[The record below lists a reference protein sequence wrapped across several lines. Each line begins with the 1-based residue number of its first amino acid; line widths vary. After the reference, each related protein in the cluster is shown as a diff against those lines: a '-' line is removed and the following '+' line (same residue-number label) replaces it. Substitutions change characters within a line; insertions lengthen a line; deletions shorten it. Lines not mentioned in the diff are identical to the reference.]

1 MPTMPIRLL
10 GNKYSIY
17 FDGVNDY
24 AFIAQ
29 NLGMNPSASNSGLT
43 LQFWMKNQSLT
54 GSGVTEWTIFH
65 NVDATNNNY
74 LKFSI
79 VKVGAFFYH
88 KITLKLNNGDVMEA
102 RATSTLATLAGGNGR
117 WHLVTIKVGAA
128 SSGDNEIRL
137 CINDNID
144 VALTDEGD
152 GDITDLGSGWASSM
166 SLGDGISI
174 AGEQTLDGSDN
185 WQTPDTAF
193 WNGYITSLAWF
204 VAILTDDMIKQIYY
218 AQSEFNYLVAT
229 GFYTSSPVARL
240 TTWNY
245 WMEGDGDNMYFLN
258 QENPTGVSGQRE
270 RLIMENGANYS
281 SNTPR
286 TLWHNPHGT

>member
-24 AFIAQ
+24 AYISQ
-29 NLGMNPSASNSGLT
+29 NTAMNPTASNSGFT

-54 GSGVTEWTIFH
+54 GSGVTEWTVFH

-79 VKVGAFFYH
+79 VKVGGFFHH
-88 KITLKLNNGDVMEA
+88 KITLKLNNGDVVQA
-102 RATSTLATLAGGNGR
+102 RASLPYASLTGGNDR
-117 WHLVTIKVGAA
+117 WNLVTLQIGSNVDT
-128 SSGDNEIRL
+128 SDNDIRL
-137 CINDNID
+137 CINDTID

-152 GDITDLGSGWASSM
+152 GDITDLGSSWASSM

-174 AGEQTLDGSDN
+174 AGEQVLDESDN
-185 WQTPDTAF
+185 WRAPDTAF

-204 VAILTDDMIKQIYY
+204 AAQLTDDMIKQIYY

-229 GFYTSSPVARL
+229 GAYTSSAVSRL
-240 TTWNY
+240 GAWNY
-245 WMEGDGDNMYFLN
+245 WMEGDPVSNYFIN
-258 QENPTGVSGQRE
+258 QETPTGVAGERQR
-270 RLIMENGANYS
+270 LVMENGASYS

-286 TLWHNPHGT
+286 T